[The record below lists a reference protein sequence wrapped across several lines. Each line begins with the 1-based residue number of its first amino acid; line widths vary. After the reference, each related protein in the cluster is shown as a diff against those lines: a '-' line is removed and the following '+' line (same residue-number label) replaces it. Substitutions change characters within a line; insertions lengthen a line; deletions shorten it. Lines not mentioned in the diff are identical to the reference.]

1 MRDLQLGGDQEA
13 HRCRSQTLRSSEI
26 GEIADHFGAPG
37 RVNTRL
43 EFGSVVSDIAITG
56 FVAVTATRET
66 AFAAF
71 YQQNIGS
78 LSRTLTAALGDP
90 QVAQDAA
97 QEAMARAC
105 ERWEKIESYDNPVGW
120 CYRVAMNW
128 ATSRWRKRK
137 REVITDRLPTP
148 DPAVLPDIELQD
160 RLALALRSLSVDHRS
175 VIVLR
180 LVEDWSINE
189 TAEALGIAPGT
200 VQSRYARALT
210 RLREELGDIHE

>member
-1 MRDLQLGGDQEA
+1 
-13 HRCRSQTLRSSEI
+13 
-26 GEIADHFGAPG
+26 
-37 RVNTRL
+37 
-43 EFGSVVSDIAITG
+43 VSDIAIAG
-56 FVAVTATRET
+56 FVGVQASSREL

-71 YQQNIGS
+71 YQKNIAS
-78 LSRTLTAALGDP
+78 LARTLTASLGDA

-105 ERWEKIESYDNPVGW
+105 ERWDKIQSYDNPTGW

-128 ATSRWRKRK
+128 ATSRWRKRR
-137 REVITDRLPTP
+137 REVVTDAAPRSAPFESP
-148 DPAVLPDIELQD
+148 DFEIQD
-160 RLALALRSLSVDHRS
+160 RLLAALRELSIDHRS

-180 LVEDWSINE
+180 LVEDWSIAE

-210 RLREELGDIHE
+210 RLRAELGDFDD

>member
-1 MRDLQLGGDQEA
+1 V
-13 HRCRSQTLRSSEI
+13 SEI
-26 GEIADHFGAPG
+26 AIA
-37 RVNTRL
+37 
-43 EFGSVVSDIAITG
+43 G
-56 FVAVTATRET
+56 FVAVTASRET
-66 AFAAF
+66 TFAAF

-78 LSRTLTAALGDP
+78 LARTLTAALGDP
-90 QVAQDAA
+90 VVAQDAA

-105 ERWEKIESYDNPVGW
+105 ERWEKIEGYDNPVGW

-137 REVITDRLPTP
+137 REIVTDQLPMP
-148 DPAVLPDIELQD
+148 DPVVAPDFAVQD
-160 RLALALRSLSVDHRS
+160 RLLIALRSLSMDQRS

-200 VQSRYARALT
+200 VQSRYARALV
-210 RLREELGDIHE
+210 RLREELGDFHD

>member
-1 MRDLQLGGDQEA
+1 VTTSSREA
-13 HRCRSQTLRSSEI
+13 
-26 GEIADHFGAPG
+26 
-37 RVNTRL
+37 
-43 EFGSVVSDIAITG
+43 
-56 FVAVTATRET
+56 

-71 YQQNIGS
+71 YSQNVGS
-78 LSRTLTAALGDP
+78 LARTLTAALGDA

-105 ERWEKIESYDNPVGW
+105 ERWEKIEGYDNPVGW

-137 REVITDRLPTP
+137 REVVTDRLPTP
-148 DPAVLPDIELQD
+148 DPVVGPDFTVQD
-160 RLALALRSLSVDHRS
+160 RLLEALRALSVDQRS
-175 VIVLR
+175 VVVLR

-200 VQSRYARALT
+200 VQSRYARALA
-210 RLREELGDIHE
+210 RLREELGDFND

>member
-1 MRDLQLGGDQEA
+1 M
-13 HRCRSQTLRSSEI
+13 
-26 GEIADHFGAPG
+26 
-37 RVNTRL
+37 
-43 EFGSVVSDIAITG
+43 SDIAITG
-56 FVAVTATRET
+56 FAAVTTTREA

-71 YQQNIGS
+71 YEQNIAA

-105 ERWEKIESYDNPVGW
+105 ERWNKIEDYDNPMGW

-137 REVITDRLPTP
+137 REYVTDRMPTP
-148 DPAVLPDIELQD
+148 NPSTMPDIAMQD
-160 RLALALRSLSVDHRS
+160 RLRSALATLSDDHRS

-180 LVEDWSINE
+180 LLEDWSINE
-189 TAEALGIAPGT
+189 TAEALGVAPGT

-210 RLREELGDIHE
+210 RLREELGEDFHD

>member
-1 MRDLQLGGDQEA
+1 M
-13 HRCRSQTLRSSEI
+13 
-26 GEIADHFGAPG
+26 
-37 RVNTRL
+37 
-43 EFGSVVSDIAITG
+43 SDIAIAG
-56 FVAVTATRET
+56 FVAVTASQEA

-71 YQQNIGS
+71 YQRNITT

-105 ERWEKIESYDNPVGW
+105 ERWDKISHYDNPVGW

-137 REVITDRLPTP
+137 REVITDTM
-148 DPAVLPDIELQD
+148 PAPQSVVDLPDIEVHD
-160 RLALALRSLSVDHRS
+160 RLMEALRNLSIDQRS

-189 TAEALGIAPGT
+189 TADALGIAPGT
-200 VQSRYARALT
+200 VQSRYARALR
-210 RLREELGDIHE
+210 RLREELGDFND

>member
-1 MRDLQLGGDQEA
+1 M
-13 HRCRSQTLRSSEI
+13 
-26 GEIADHFGAPG
+26 
-37 RVNTRL
+37 
-43 EFGSVVSDIAITG
+43 SDIAITG
-56 FVAVTATRET
+56 FVAVTATREA

-71 YQQNIGS
+71 YQQNINS

-105 ERWEKIESYDNPVGW
+105 ERWEKIETYDNPMGW

-137 REVITDRLPTP
+137 REVVTDILPTP
-148 DPAVLPDIELQD
+148 DPALMPDIAVQD
-160 RLALALRSLSVDHRS
+160 RLRTALQTLSVDHRS

-200 VQSRYARALT
+200 VQSRYARALI
-210 RLREELGDIHE
+210 RLREELGDFHD

>member
-1 MRDLQLGGDQEA
+1 M
-13 HRCRSQTLRSSEI
+13 
-26 GEIADHFGAPG
+26 
-37 RVNTRL
+37 
-43 EFGSVVSDIAITG
+43 SDIAIPG
-56 FVAVTATRET
+56 FVAMTTTREA

-71 YQQNIGS
+71 YEQNIAS
-78 LSRTLTAALGDP
+78 LSRTLTASLGDA
-90 QVAQDAA
+90 QVAQEAA

-105 ERWEKIESYDNPVGW
+105 ERWSKIEAYDNPMGW

-137 REVITDRLPTP
+137 REYLTDRLPTP
-148 DPAVLPDIELQD
+148 DPSTMPDIAVQD
-160 RLALALRSLSVDHRS
+160 RLRSALATLSDEHRS

-180 LVEDWSINE
+180 LLEDWSINE

-210 RLREELGDIHE
+210 RLREELGDFHD

>member
-1 MRDLQLGGDQEA
+1 MTTSREA
-13 HRCRSQTLRSSEI
+13 S
-26 GEIADHFGAPG
+26 F
-37 RVNTRL
+37 
-43 EFGSVVSDIAITG
+43 
-56 FVAVTATRET
+56 AV
-66 AFAAF
+66 F
-71 YQQNIGS
+71 YQQNIAA
-78 LSRTLTAALGDP
+78 LSRTLAASLGDA

-105 ERWEKIESYDNPVGW
+105 ERWDKIESYDNPVGW
-120 CYRVAMNW
+120 CYRVGMNW

-148 DPAVLPDIELQD
+148 DPMQSPDFTVQD
-160 RLALALRSLSVDHRS
+160 RLLHALRALPIDQRS

-189 TAEALGIAPGT
+189 TAEALGIKPGT

-210 RLREELGDIHE
+210 KLRAELGDFHD

>member
-1 MRDLQLGGDQEA
+1 VYEA
-13 HRCRSQTLRSSEI
+13 
-26 GEIADHFGAPG
+26 
-37 RVNTRL
+37 RL
-43 EFGSVVSDIAITG
+43 EFGSVLSDFAIAGI
-56 FVAVTATRET
+56 VPMTRSREA

-71 YQQNIGS
+71 YQKNIGT

-105 ERWEKIESYDNPVGW
+105 ERWDKIETYENPAGW
-120 CYRVAMNW
+120 CYRVAINW

-137 REVITDRLPTP
+137 REVISDQMPVSYGVEGP
-148 DPAVLPDIELQD
+148 DFPAQD
-160 RLALALRSLSVDHRS
+160 RMLEALRTLSLDQRT

-200 VQSRYARALT
+200 VQSRYARALG
-210 RLREELGDIHE
+210 RLREELGDWND